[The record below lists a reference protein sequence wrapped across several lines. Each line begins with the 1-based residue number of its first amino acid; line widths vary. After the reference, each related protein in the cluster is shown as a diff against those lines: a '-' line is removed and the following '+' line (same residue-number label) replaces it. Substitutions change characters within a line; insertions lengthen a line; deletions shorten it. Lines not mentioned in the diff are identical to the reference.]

1 MTSRERILA
10 MLDGQPVDRLPAMP
24 ITMQIAARRIGVPYR
39 RYATEVALLAEG
51 QLRVAAD
58 FGIDHVSVISDPACE
73 AADCGAA
80 VVFNENQPPALD
92 ENNALLQDKAK
103 LATLRVP
110 NPTAGRM
117 GNRLRVL
124 EIYRERNRQGKL
136 VEGWIEGPCAEG
148 VDLRWIHALKLDFCN
163 DPDFVRDL
171 FAFCNRM
178 ELAFAKEQIAR
189 GAELIGEFVWP
200 LETELVHGLEPRV
213 RLHICGNIT
222 PILADI
228 GRLGCDMVDQ
238 DFLMPMEADR
248 QAMGEHRVLL
258 GNMDPVRVPQSGP
271 PAQVRATGVERH
283 RLAKPNWVPVDS
295 WASVGAIDQLCKY
308 PGCDLDEAW
317 HRVEP
322 RPSEGQD
329 IWGLKHWAVS
339 YGRGRCYKVANA
351 PWGSTRQWR
360 GSRGVTG
367 GRRWAIRVFPLFPTG

>member
-39 RYATEVALLAEG
+39 RYATEAALLAEG

-148 VDLRWIHALKLDFCN
+148 ADLRGINALMLDFYD

-189 GAELIGEFVWP
+189 GAELIGVGDAAASLVGPEIYREFVWP
-200 LETELVHGLEPRV
+200 FEKELVDGLHALGARV
-213 RLHICGNIT
+213 RLHICGNTT
-222 PILADI
+222 PILTDI
-228 GRLGCDMVDQ
+228 GRLGCDLVDLDFMVPIDAARKA
-238 DFLMPMEADR
+238 MGDR
-248 QAMGEHRVLL
+248 QVLL
-258 GNMDPVRVPQSGP
+258 GNMDPVRVLQNGT
-271 PAQVRATGVERH
+271 PAQVRATVAECH
-283 RLAKPNWVPVDS
+283 RLA
-295 WASVGAIDQLCKY
+295 
-308 PGCDLDEAW
+308 
-317 HRVEP
+317 
-322 RPSEGQD
+322 
-329 IWGLKHWAVS
+329 
-339 YGRGRCYKVANA
+339 
-351 PWGSTRQWR
+351 
-360 GSRGVTG
+360 GSRYIIGAGCEVPPDTPHENL
-367 GRRWAIRVFPLFPTG
+367 RALVNYSLEATV

>member
-39 RYATEVALLAEG
+39 RYATEAALLAEG

-148 VDLRWIHALKLDFCN
+148 ADLRGINALMLDFYD

-189 GAELIGEFVWP
+189 GAELIGVGDAAASLVGPEIYREFVWP
-200 LETELVHGLEPRV
+200 FEKELVDGLHALGAKV
-213 RLHICGNIT
+213 RLHICGNTT
-222 PILADI
+222 PILTDI
-228 GRLGCDMVDQ
+228 GRLGCDLVDLDFMVPIDAARKA
-238 DFLMPMEADR
+238 MGDR
-248 QAMGEHRVLL
+248 QVLL
-258 GNMDPVRVPQSGP
+258 GNMDPVRVLQNGT
-271 PAQVRATGVERH
+271 PAQVRATVAECH
-283 RLAKPNWVPVDS
+283 RLA
-295 WASVGAIDQLCKY
+295 
-308 PGCDLDEAW
+308 
-317 HRVEP
+317 
-322 RPSEGQD
+322 
-329 IWGLKHWAVS
+329 
-339 YGRGRCYKVANA
+339 
-351 PWGSTRQWR
+351 
-360 GSRGVTG
+360 GSRYIIGAGCEVPPDTPPENL
-367 GRRWAIRVFPLFPTG
+367 RALVNYSLEATV